1 MRVSLPLRSWLIK
14 LNIDW
19 KLNEKVIKIPYMFV
33 QPRLVNNREYKII
46 VLNHKAKMI
55 VRSKEGTGP
64 AFKSSPKT
72 IFDFCE
78 KVVKKLKQ
86 SWPESASE
94 FIIRVD
100 LFEVDGK
107 LKVNE
112 FESFEANYLGD
123 IDITTASKR
132 KRMDEVCTWSTS
144 KTEIFLQAFWYRKIS
159 ELVTLFRTVY

>member
-64 AFKSSPKT
+64 AFKSTSPKT

-78 KVVKKLKQ
+78 KVVK
-86 SWPESASE
+86 
-94 FIIRVD
+94 
-100 LFEVDGK
+100 
-107 LKVNE
+107 N
-112 FESFEANYLGD
+112 
-123 IDITTASKR
+123 
-132 KRMDEVCTWSTS
+132 
-144 KTEIFLQAFWYRKIS
+144 
-159 ELVTLFRTVY
+159 